1 MSQPAVVFDRVWKKF
16 RRGERHDSLKDA
28 IVGLV
33 KRPFAPRKTADG
45 LDAQEFW
52 ALRDVSFELQPGEAI
67 GIIGPNGAGKS
78 TSLKLLTKILRPTSG
93 HAYTRGR
100 VGALIEISAGFHPDL
115 TGREN
120 LYLQG
125 AILGMSR
132 QEVSRKMD
140 AIIDF
145 AGIPDFIDT
154 PVKRYSSGMNAR
166 LGFAIAA
173 HVDPDVLLIDEV
185 LAVGDFAFQ
194 QKCFERLAEFR
205 RCGAAIVFV
214 SHSMQAIVALC
225 DKAILLRPGRSA
237 LIGPV
242 AEMASRYASPEGQ
255 AVDPRIAI
263 ESVQLNERGAFGSMK
278 SAVSPGA
285 TLTLDARIRINS
297 PLSRCRVE
305 FSIVRNDGMIMFQG
319 SPMVDGAAPLDLE
332 AGSTLAITTHFRANL
347 LRGTYR
353 IVLQLLDM
361 NKLWEPIAISGMASF
376 VVHETTRV
384 AGCAEL
390 EPSYELRVASLAD
403 EEPVP
408 ILRAV

>member
-16 RRGERHDSLKDA
+16 RRGERHDSMRDA
-28 IVGLV
+28 LTALV
-33 KRPFAPRKTADG
+33 KKPFTRRKSKEE

-78 TSLKLLTKILRPTSG
+78 TSLKLLTRILRPTSG
-93 HAYTRGR
+93 RAFTRGR

-166 LGFAIAA
+166 LGFAVAA

-194 QKCFERLAEFR
+194 QKCYERLAEFR
-205 RCGAAIVFV
+205 RSGAAIVFV
-214 SHSMQAIVALC
+214 SHSMQAIVSLC

-242 AEMASRYASPEGQ
+242 AEMAARYASPEGQ
-255 AVDPRIAI
+255 AVDPRIAV
-263 ESVQLNERGAFGSMK
+263 ESVHVAERGTFGSLK

-285 TLTLDARIRINS
+285 TLTLDARIRANT
-297 PLSRCRVE
+297 PLPRTRVE
-305 FSIVRNDGMIMFQG
+305 FSIIRNDGMIMFQG
-319 SPMVDGAAPLDLE
+319 SPMVDGAAPIDLD
-332 AGSTLAITTHFRANL
+332 AGSMLSFTTHFRANL

-361 NKLWEPIAISGMASF
+361 NKLWEPITISGLASF

-384 AGCAEL
+384 AGCAEV
-390 EPSYELRVASLAD
+390 EPAYELRVANSVD
-403 EEPVP
+403 EAP
-408 ILRAV
+408 ILKAV

>member
-1 MSQPAVVFDRVWKKF
+1 MSEPAVVFDRVWKKF

-28 IVGLV
+28 IASLAR
-33 KRPFAPRKTADG
+33 RPFTRKKSG
-45 LDAQEFW
+45 ELDSQEFW

-78 TSLKLLTKILRPTSG
+78 TSLKLLTRILKPTSG
-93 HAYTRGR
+93 RCYTRGR

-132 QEVSRKMD
+132 QEVARKMD
-140 AIIDF
+140 AIIEF

-166 LGFAIAA
+166 LGFAVAA

-194 QKCFERLAEFR
+194 QKCYERLAEFR
-205 RCGAAIVFV
+205 RAGVAIVFV
-214 SHSMQAIVALC
+214 SHSMQAIVSLC
-225 DKAILLRPGRSA
+225 DKAILLRPGRTA
-237 LIGPV
+237 LMGPV
-242 AEMASRYASPEGQ
+242 AEMAARYASPDGQ

-263 ESVQLNERGAFGSMK
+263 ESVQVSERGAFGTIK

-285 TLTLDARIRINS
+285 TLTLNATIRANT
-297 PLSRCRVE
+297 PLPRCRVE

-319 SPMVDGAAPLDLE
+319 SPMVDGAAPLDLK
-332 AGSTLAITTHFRANL
+332 AGDSLAFTTHFRANL

-353 IVLQLLDM
+353 VLLQLLDM
-361 NKLWEPIAISGMASF
+361 NKVWQPIAISGLASF

-390 EPSYELRVASLAD
+390 EPVYEMRVANTVE
-403 EEPVP
+403 EEPAP